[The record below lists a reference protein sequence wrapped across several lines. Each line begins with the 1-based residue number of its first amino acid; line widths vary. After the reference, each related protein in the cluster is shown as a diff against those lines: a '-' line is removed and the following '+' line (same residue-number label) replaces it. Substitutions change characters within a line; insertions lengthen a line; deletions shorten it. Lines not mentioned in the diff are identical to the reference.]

1 MDKIATENN
10 WKFKINPW
18 ITMIP
23 LMLSIFMFALDET
36 ISNVALPYMAGTF
49 SISHNESTWIITS
62 YLVASG
68 IVIPAVDFFSKL
80 IGRKQYFMLS
90 IVIFTF
96 ASILCG
102 LSNSMAMMLFSRI
115 LQGIGGGGIMPI
127 AQAMIFEIFPKEKL
141 PAAMAIFGLG
151 VIMAPIMG
159 PALGGWLTENYSWP
173 FIYFINIPIGII
185 AVILSNALIYDP
197 PYAQKQKGVKTD
209 AFGFFMLSI
218 WLLTLQIV
226 LDKGNNADWFHAAW
240 ICWLSGISC
249 ITGIAFLVSQIRN
262 KESLVDLSVFKDKNF
277 LIGTLV
283 QIVMQA
289 VLLASLA
296 ILPQFLQSLMGYDA
310 YKSGLSMMPRGLGA
324 LLAMVLCATLA
335 NLIDNRLLVMIGLG
349 CIACGSWMLGELNLQ
364 ISTMNIAIPNF
375 LFGVGLGLAMIPII
389 TLSVATLRNDQMT
402 NASGLQNLLKNI
414 GGAFGTSIVATLLS
428 RGAQKHQFMLIQ
440 HLTDTAQTYS
450 ERVQAYSSMFMTT
463 VDPHTARYMGEHT
476 AYRLLMQQANLSAF
490 IDAFRIFAIAA
501 AVIIPLILLLKNLKE
516 A

>member
-1 MDKIATENN
+1 MDKIAIESN

-173 FIYFINIPIGII
+173 FIYFINIPFGII
-185 AVILSNALIYDP
+185 ALHLAFLYVEEP
-197 PYAQKQKGVKTD
+197 PYSRKQKNVTMD
-209 AFGFFMLSI
+209 YSGFF
-218 WLLTLQIV
+218 
-226 LDKGNNADWFHAAW
+226 
-240 ICWLSGISC
+240 
-249 ITGIAFLVSQIRN
+249 FLHYG
-262 KESLVDLSVFKDKNF
+262 F
-277 LIGTLV
+277 
-283 QIVMQA
+283 
-289 VLLASLA
+289 
-296 ILPQFLQSLMGYDA
+296 
-310 YKSGLSMMPRGLGA
+310 
-324 LLAMVLCATLA
+324 
-335 NLIDNRLLVMIGLG
+335 
-349 CIACGSWMLGELNLQ
+349 
-364 ISTMNIAIPNF
+364 
-375 LFGVGLGLAMIPII
+375 
-389 TLSVATLRNDQMT
+389 
-402 NASGLQNLLKNI
+402 
-414 GGAFGTSIVATLLS
+414 
-428 RGAQKHQFMLIQ
+428 
-440 HLTDTAQTYS
+440 
-450 ERVQAYSSMFMTT
+450 
-463 VDPHTARYMGEHT
+463 
-476 AYRLLMQQANLSAF
+476 
-490 IDAFRIFAIAA
+490 
-501 AVIIPLILLLKNLKE
+501 
-516 A
+516 

>member
-1 MDKIATENN
+1 MQKAQEWTP
-10 WKFKINPW
+10 KHNPW
-18 ITMIP
+18 IICIP
-23 LMLSIFMFALDET
+23 LMIAAFMFVLDET
-36 ISNVALPYMAGTF
+36 IANVALPYMAGSF
-49 SISHNESTWIITS
+49 SVSRQESTWILTS
-62 YLVASG
+62 YLIASG
-68 IVIPAVDFFSKL
+68 VVIPSVDFFCKL
-80 IGRKQYFMLS
+80 MGRKNFF
-90 IVIFTF
+90 IFGVALFTISSF
-96 ASILCG
+96 LCG
-102 LSNSMAMMLFSRI
+102 IAHSLPMMVITRI
-115 LQGIGGGGIMPI
+115 LQGIGGGALLPL
-127 AQAMIFEIFPKEKL
+127 AQAITLEMWPVEKR
-141 PAAMAIFGLG
+141 AQSMALFGMVV
-151 VIMAPIMG
+151 VIAPIIG
-159 PALGGWLTENYSWP
+159 PVLGGWITTNWSWP

-185 AVILSNALIYDP
+185 AIYLSKRLLEDP
-197 PYAQKQKGVKTD
+197 PYAQKQENVKMD
-209 AFGFFMLSI
+209 NIGFYMLI
-218 WLLTLQIV
+218 GWLTCMQIV
-226 LDKGNNADWFHAAW
+226 LDKGNDADWFGSAW
-240 ICWLSGISC
+240 VCWLTFFAVLFMVIFFVIQIKKKDSLID
-249 ITGIAFLVSQIRN
+249 IT
-262 KESLVDLSVFKDKNF
+262 VFKDGNF
-277 LIGTLV
+277 FFGTVV
-283 QIVMQA
+283 QIVMQG

-296 ILPQFLQSLMGYDA
+296 ILPQFLQGLMGYDA

-349 CIACGSWMLGELNLQ
+349 CIATGSWMLGELNLQ

-450 ERVQAYSSMFMTT
+450 ERVQAYSSMFMKT

-476 AYRLLMQQANLSAF
+476 AYGLLMQQANLSAF